1 MVNISKQIWVEEFLS
16 LEDVWLCKRRSEL
29 TSWLRLPGARL
40 WLSAARPHAKS
51 GGAHEAAPADYS
63 AAPTAQP
70 GGCGAALIPW
80 IPLTLSTA
88 LCGPTAPGHCL
99 ALGLALPIASV
110 CAQPTSRQA
119 LCASEMKPSP
129 PPRSAGDRCWKEG
142 LPAGLPL
149 QCSESKDSKRLMPG
163 WASEGVRRQT
173 APKCL
178 HFSPL
183 FLLPT
188 AAPTESLEK
197 HLGFPSLFTKGQ
209 KESSICSQNTPAG

>member
-1 MVNISKQIWVEEFLS
+1 M
-16 LEDVWLCKRRSEL
+16 EDVWLCKRRSEF

-40 WLSAARPHAKS
+40 WLSAARPHTKS

-129 PPRSAGDRCWKEG
+129 PPRSAGDRCWKDRRAPFAVLG
-142 LPAGLPL
+142 KQRQQTAHAGMGI
-149 QCSESKDSKRLMPG
+149 R
-163 WASEGVRRQT
+163 RRQ
-173 APKCL
+173 ACVPPYC
-178 HFSPL
+178 PQM
-183 FLLPT
+183 
-188 AAPTESLEK
+188 
-197 HLGFPSLFTKGQ
+197 PSLPSTVPLTNRSTNREPGKAPGVSFFIYKGAKREFHLQ
-209 KESSICSQNTPAG
+209 PKHTGRLRDPRP

>member
-1 MVNISKQIWVEEFLS
+1 M
-16 LEDVWLCKRRSEL
+16 EDVWLCKRRSEL

-149 QCSESKDSKRLMPG
+149 QCSESKDSKTAYAGMGIR
-163 WASEGVRRQT
+163 RRQ
-173 APKCL
+173 ASNCPQM
-178 HFSPL
+178 
-183 FLLPT
+183 
-188 AAPTESLEK
+188 
-197 HLGFPSLFTKGQ
+197 PSLLSTVPLTNRSTNREPGKAPGVSFFIYKGAKREFHLQ
-209 KESSICSQNTPAG
+209 PKHTGRLRDPRP